1 MNPKRERSG
10 LFHRGSGRPS
20 EDSSG
25 GHMTRVRSLPLLD
38 GKPVLVSRPMESI
51 VFLLVAGAVL
61 LAVEPILPHLVS
73 GSVGLVFWAI
83 AVVLIYGRYGSSVG
97 HLSLAVL
104 LSVALVGSWWY
115 LRKLPETRFGRSVRS
130 DRVIPAE
137 TAAKTHLVGVDGV
150 ALTPL
155 RPGGLAQFGVE
166 RVDVVTSGE
175 PLDKGERI
183 RVLSVDGPRVLVRSA

>member
-1 MNPKRERSG
+1 MHTRC
-10 LFHRGSGRPS
+10 
-20 EDSSG
+20 
-25 GHMTRVRSLPLLD
+25 RVRRAHSLALLV
-38 GKPVLVSRPMESI
+38 GKSVLASRAMEPI

-61 LAVEPILPHLVS
+61 LLVEPILPHLVS

-130 DRVIPAE
+130 DRVIPPE
-137 TAAKTHLVGVDGV
+137 TAAKTHLVGVDGI

-155 RPGGLAQFGVE
+155 RPGGLAQFGAE